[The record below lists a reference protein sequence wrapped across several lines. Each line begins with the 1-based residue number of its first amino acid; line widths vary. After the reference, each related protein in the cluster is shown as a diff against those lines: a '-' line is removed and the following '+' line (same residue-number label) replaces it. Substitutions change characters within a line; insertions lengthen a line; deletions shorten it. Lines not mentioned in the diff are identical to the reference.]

1 MNTSRRYSP
10 EVRERAVRMVRGR
23 DPQGLGRKL
32 SCLWC
37 SQGLATT
44 EPRADQSGK
53 VHGGAPDEKA
63 WIARREAWKGLQNHD
78 T

>member
-44 EPRADQSGK
+44 ETWADKSCQ
-53 VHGGAPDEKA
+53 VHGGAPDAKA
-63 WIARREAWKGLQNHD
+63 WIASCEAR
-78 T
+78 